1 MVGPL
6 ENIQDESDQ
15 PNQERP
21 RVIHRGHHKYEIKA
35 RGEAAKNYDFNAARP
50 PGKRTTVIESIGHL
64 VKSCLGGGVVAIHEA
79 FKQCGLWTSVVL
91 TVLLGISVS
100 YCMYILARSAQ
111 KIYGRVQ
118 VPAMSYP
125 DLAEAS
131 LEIGPFASLKKY
143 SKCFR
148 YAVDFIICVDL
159 FGSCCVYQ
167 IMIARTMKQLIEGT
181 DEIATGG
188 SPSLRQL
195 IAALLIPCILLCMI
209 TTLKYLAPFS
219 IAADAIIL
227 VVAGSTIYYAV
238 KHQTMSPLE
247 FPAFK
252 SWPGLFEFMGVCVF
266 SMEGVGVTLAIEN
279 SMEDPKKIPVVLVGG
294 MSAVISIAMCFGFFG
309 YWGFGEKSKSPVTLN
324 FPLEPFPIALK
335 VFMAGMIYVTFALN
349 FWIPFELIWY
359 YIKRR
364 YQETSYWI
372 WERVWRA
379 SIVFIITTVAV
390 IFPAVTKFIG
400 LIGSFCLSSMGFM
413 FPAFIELCL
422 DWEDPGLGMFNW
434 RLWKCVIICV
444 FGAILCIVGTY
455 INARELFKEV
465 F

>member
-1 MVGPL
+1 
-6 ENIQDESDQ
+6 
-15 PNQERP
+15 
-21 RVIHRGHHKYEIKA
+21 
-35 RGEAAKNYDFNAARP
+35 
-50 PGKRTTVIESIGHL
+50 
-64 VKSCLGGGVVAIHEA
+64 
-79 FKQCGLWTSVVL
+79 
-91 TVLLGISVS
+91 
-100 YCMYILARSAQ
+100 
-111 KIYGRVQ
+111 
-118 VPAMSYP
+118 
-125 DLAEAS
+125 
-131 LEIGPFASLKKY
+131 
-143 SKCFR
+143 
-148 YAVDFIICVDL
+148 
-159 FGSCCVYQ
+159 
-167 IMIARTMKQLIEGT
+167 
-181 DEIATGG
+181 
-188 SPSLRQL
+188 
-195 IAALLIPCILLCMI
+195 
-209 TTLKYLAPFS
+209 
-219 IAADAIIL
+219 
-227 VVAGSTIYYAV
+227 
-238 KHQTMSPLE
+238 MSPLE

-422 DWEDPGLGMFNW
+422 DWEDQGLGMFNW

-444 FGAILCIVGTY
+444 FGAILCIVGTVRRACWRASEWGS
-455 INARELFKEV
+455 ARKSLNPRARRNEGIVGLRAPHVRPNLGSGDDWSERITDGEGWVQGQFGNS
-465 F
+465 

>member
-1 MVGPL
+1 MV
-6 ENIQDESDQ
+6 ETVEQVDES
-15 PNQERP
+15 NQVGQ
-21 RVIHRGHHKYEIKA
+21 RVRHRGHHKYEIKA
-35 RGEAAKNYDFNAARP
+35 TGDAAKNYDFIAARP
-50 PGKRTTVIESIGHL
+50 PGKKTTVLESIGHL
-64 VKSCLGGGVVAIHEA
+64 VKSCLGGGVVAIHESY
-79 FKQCGLWTSVVL
+79 KQCGLWTSVVL
-91 TVLLGISVS
+91 TVVLGCCVS

-131 LEIGPFASLKKY
+131 LETGPFASLKKY

-148 YAVDFIICVDL
+148 YAVDFTICVDL

-167 IMIARTMKQLIEGT
+167 IMIARTIKQLIEGT
-181 DEIATGG
+181 DEISNEGN
-188 SPSLRQL
+188 PSLRQL
-195 IAALLIPCILLCMI
+195 VAMLLVPCVLLCMI

-219 IAADAIIL
+219 LAADVIIL
-227 VVAGSTIYYAV
+227 LVASSTIYYAV
-238 KHQTMSPLE
+238 KHQKISPFD
-247 FPAFK
+247 FPVFK
-252 SWPGLFEFMGVCVF
+252 TIPGLFEFMGVCVF

-279 SMEDPKKIPVVLVGG
+279 SMEDPRKIALVLCGG
-294 MSAVISIAMCFGFFG
+294 MAVVVGIVMTVGFFG
-309 YWGFGEKSKSPVTLN
+309 YWGFGERSKSPVTLN

-335 VFMAGMIYVTFALN
+335 VLMAVMVYVTFALN
-349 FWIPFELIWY
+349 FWIPFDLVWY

-364 YQETSYWI
+364 YEESGYWI
-372 WERVWRA
+372 WQRVWRA
-379 SIVFIITTVAV
+379 LIVFIITVIAV

-422 DWEDPGLGMFNW
+422 DWEDPGLGLCKW
-434 RLWKCVIICV
+434 RLWKCIIICI
-444 FGAILCIVGTY
+444 FGAILCVVGTY
-455 INARELFKEV
+455 INAKELIKEV